1 MKLNRIRTLLPILAA
16 VGGFGVVAA
25 PVPGWAA
32 DASPAM
38 APYETVSVMPA
49 GAVRELDLP
58 RVLSDEDVRRYRKI
72 FAVQEPGDWKAADRL
87 ITELENP
94 LLLGHVMS
102 QRYLHPTK
110 YRSKYK
116 ELKAWMGEYA
126 DHPEARR
133 IYKLSLRRKPSN
145 WRAPNKPDTLAKTAK
160 AETTA
165 RIRIPAKRLNKK
177 DRRRVRQL
185 KRQIRSQLR
194 RGHTLS
200 AKRLIQ
206 SEELKRLFSIAEQDK
221 ARARLGRGYFSD
233 GRDDWALK
241 WAGDA
246 GDRSGKYVPEAH
258 WIAGLAAWR
267 LDRKDL
273 AARHFEA
280 AANHSDGADWFH
292 SGAAFWAARGYLVAR
307 RPEMV
312 MPLLQRAAKHQRTF
326 YGLLA
331 RRILG
336 LPMAFRWALP
346 PMNDDTVARLS
357 THPRGERAMA
367 LLQVGEVRRAE
378 RELRNLSRADNVE
391 LAHGILGLAARGN
404 MASLA
409 VRLDQRLYPNGGGF
423 DGAAYP
429 VPMWTPIDGFR
440 VDRALIYAVIRQE
453 SKFNPKAK
461 SWAGARGLMQL
472 MPRTASFVARDSAF
486 RWTKKNKLYKPE
498 INLKLG
504 QKYIEILLKDAKIK
518 GDLFLM
524 AAAWNGGPGNLNK
537 WRRKID
543 YKDDPLF
550 FIESLPSR
558 ETRIFIERVLSNL
571 WIYRNRLGQGT
582 PSLSA
587 IAAGEWP
594 VYTPLGQE
602 PEEVAEIHGARD

>member
-1 MKLNRIRTLLPILAA
+1 MT
-16 VGGFGVVAA
+16 A
-25 PVPGWAA
+25 PVPVSAA
-32 DASPAM
+32 DGSPAV
-38 APYETVSVMPA
+38 APYETVSVLPVA
-49 GAVRELDLP
+49 AVRELDLP
-58 RVLSDEDVRRYRKI
+58 SVLSEADVRRYRKI
-72 FAVQEPGDWKAADRL
+72 FAVQEPGDWKAADKL
-87 ITELENP
+87 IKELENP

-110 YRSKYK
+110 YRSRYK
-116 ELKAWMGEYA
+116 ELKAWMDKYA

-133 IYKLSLRRKPSN
+133 IYKLALRRKPSN
-145 WRAPNKPDTLAKTAK
+145 WRAPKKPATVARTAS

-165 RIRIPAKRLNKK
+165 RIRVPGKRLKKK

-185 KRQIRSQLR
+185 KRLVRSHLR
-194 RGHTLS
+194 YGHTLS

-206 SEELKRLFSIAEQDK
+206 SKELKHLFSIPEQDE

-246 GDRSGKYVPEAH
+246 ADRSGKYVPDAH
-258 WIAGLAAWR
+258 WMAGLAAWR
-267 LDRKDL
+267 LDRKEV

-280 AANHSDGADWFH
+280 AADLSDGSDWLH
-292 SGAAFWAARGYLVAR
+292 TAAAFWAARAYLVTRQPAK
-307 RPEMV
+307 V
-312 MPLLQRAAKHQRTF
+312 TPLLQRAAKHQRTF

-336 LPMAFRWALP
+336 LPMEFRWTLP
-346 PMNDDTVARLS
+346 PMEDDTVTRLS
-357 THPRGERAMA
+357 TNPRGERAMA
-367 LLQVGEVRRAE
+367 LLQVGAQRRAE
-378 RELRNLSRADNVE
+378 RELRSLSRTTDAN

-409 VRLDQRLYPNGGGF
+409 VRLDQRLYPDGGGF

-472 MPRTASFVARDSAF
+472 MPRTASFVARDSAY
-486 RWTKKNKLYKPE
+486 RWDKKTKLYKPE

-504 QKYIEILLKDAKIK
+504 QRYIEILLKDTKIK

-537 WRRKID
+537 WRRKTE
-543 YKDDPLF
+543 YMDDPLF

-602 PEEVAEIHGARD
+602 PEEVAEAHGSRD